1 MAHAIFKC
9 KVVQKIWSLTDHGS
23 EIREARCEDMASM
36 LIEMAK
42 KKRKTDME
50 LIFALCWVVWHSRNL
65 HILRNKMED
74 PQISV
79 ARAEAVVNS
88 YKKIRQP
95 ELQSNLGKKA
105 ISSQQWKPPPA
116 GHFKVNVDAAV
127 REEQDKEGLGVV
139 IRNSEG
145 KCVAAAMKP
154 STFSGSVA
162 FAEAEATKL
171 GLEIA
176 ESAGCMPLIIETDS
190 QEVVDLVLNRKS
202 TRTEIFWIISEI
214 QERIKRLQQAKIQYE
229 SRNCNGVAHSLAKAA
244 LEQDSFVSWLDNIPE
259 TFLYL
264 SSEFEK

>member
-1 MAHAIFKC
+1 M
-9 KVVQKIWSLTDHGS
+9 
-23 EIREARCEDMASM
+23 
-36 LIEMAK
+36 
-42 KKRKTDME
+42 
-50 LIFALCWVVWHSRNL
+50 
-65 HILRNKMED
+65 
-74 PQISV
+74 
-79 ARAEAVVNS
+79 
-88 YKKIRQP
+88 
-95 ELQSNLGKKA
+95 
-105 ISSQQWKPPPA
+105 
-116 GHFKVNVDAAV
+116 
-127 REEQDKEGLGVV
+127 V

-202 TRTEIFWIISEI
+202 TRTEIFLIISEI

-244 LEQDSFVSWLDNIPE
+244 LEQDSFVS
-259 TFLYL
+259 
-264 SSEFEK
+264 